1 MEKKTNTEK
10 IVEGLQKPTWEITT
24 PMPKEEKSI
33 DKCYLTYGE
42 DGHLTCANNHKEGEE
57 CLMNEKYDDTPPNTT
72 GEEKKCENCGNPLDE
87 ELHRCGAFEPML
99 IKKLKDSISTP
110 PLSHKTEEKECRKC
124 NLLGQ
129 KPIVVKRF
137 SIKGTENMYECKA
150 CGSHWSTEPHKTW
163 EEDFDKMTEEY
174 IENLPWSN
182 DAKDYEKTLVI
193 GNIRGFAGK
202 IKRDLGNLPS
212 SLISDTEKEAYRRGE
227 NSGIADTVAL
237 AKIWIA
243 DAERKVREQ
252 TTKDIYRELKGRGY
266 DAVSL
271 LGRF

>member
-1 MEKKTNTEK
+1 
-10 IVEGLQKPTWEITT
+10 
-24 PMPKEEKSI
+24 MPKEEKSI

-72 GEEKKCENCGNPLDE
+72 GEGKCSCHCHIEHPNGVQCKCIKNCIHCHPEN
-87 ELHRCGAFEPML
+87 F
-99 IKKLKDSISTP
+99 KDTP